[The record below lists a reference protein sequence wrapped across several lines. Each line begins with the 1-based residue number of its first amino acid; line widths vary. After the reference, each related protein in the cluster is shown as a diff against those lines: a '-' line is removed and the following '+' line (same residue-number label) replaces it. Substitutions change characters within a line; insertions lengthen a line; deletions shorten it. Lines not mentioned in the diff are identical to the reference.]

1 MRSFPRKFSI
11 VTASVSDGSSRQLP
25 ASPRSDSAASDAT
38 RTEHATAAQPV
49 PQGAARACLHDEVVP
64 ALTAAMLRIHL
75 LVETSEESRPLGNT
89 ALAELERAAAGIQ
102 QVMAELNTS
111 R

>member
-1 MRSFPRKFSI
+1 M
-11 VTASVSDGSSRQLP
+11 D
-25 ASPRSDSAASDAT
+25 SDS
-38 RTEHATAAQPV
+38 
-49 PQGAARACLHDEVVP
+49 L
-64 ALTAAMLRIHL
+64 LRIHL

>member
-1 MRSFPRKFSI
+1 M
-11 VTASVSDGSSRQLP
+11 T
-25 ASPRSDSAASDAT
+25 
-38 RTEHATAAQPV
+38 
-49 PQGAARACLHDEVVP
+49 VP

>member
-1 MRSFPRKFSI
+1 MK
-11 VTASVSDGSSRQLP
+11 ASVSDGSSRQLP
-25 ASPRSDSAASDAT
+25 ASPRSDSAAAGAS
-38 RTEHATAAQPV
+38 RNKRATAAHPV
-49 PQGAARACLHDEVVP
+49 PQVAARACLHDEVVP

-102 QVMAELNTS
+102 QVMADLTDAGD
-111 R
+111 